1 MRVLVTGA
9 NGQVGR
15 ELVRCAPPGVELDA
29 VNQPEIDLEAA
40 DVTERVL
47 ARRPDAIIHAAA
59 YTAVDRAESEPLL
72 ANRINGDAVAAIARA
87 AAARGVRLVY
97 VSTDFVFDG
106 NAGRPY
112 TPDARPVPLSV
123 YGASKLRGEQ
133 RAREEG
139 GDRTVIV
146 RTAWVYSAHGS
157 NFVKTMLRL
166 MRERD
171 RLGVVVDQVGTPTSA
186 ATLAPALWEVALSS
200 SIGGILHWTD
210 LGVASWYDFAVAIQ
224 EEALSRGLLDKPA
237 TIEPIRTEDYPT
249 PARRPP
255 YSVLDKTATLATLR
269 APRMHWRCA
278 LRALFDD
285 PAFRLTVDSP

>member
-15 ELVRCAPPGVELDA
+15 ELARCAPSGVELDA
-29 VNQPEIDLEAA
+29 IDQPEIDLGAD

-47 ARRPDAIIHAAA
+47 ARRPDAIIHTAA
-59 YTAVDRAESEPLL
+59 YTAVDRAESEPRL
-72 ANRINGDAVAAIARA
+72 ANRINGEAVGAIARA
-87 AAARGVRLVY
+87 ACARGVRFVFI
-97 VSTDFVFDG
+97 STDFVFDG

-112 TPDARPVPLSV
+112 PPDATPAPLSV
-123 YGASKLRGEQ
+123 YGASKLCGEQ

-139 GDRTVIV
+139 DDRTVIV
-146 RTAWVYSAHGS
+146 RTAWVYSAHGG

-166 MRERD
+166 MRERE
-171 RLGVVVDQVGTPTSA
+171 RIGVVADQIGTPTSA
-186 ATLAPALWEVALSS
+186 ATLAPVLWEVALSP

-224 EEALSRGLLDKPA
+224 EEALSRGLLDRPA
-237 TIEPIRTEDYPT
+237 TVEPIRTEDYPT

-269 APRMHWRCA
+269 APRMHWRRA

-285 PAFRLTVDSP
+285 PAFRSAMDSP